1 MIMSCPKQRGG
12 LTNLTQTDEH
22 LISISWF
29 SGGVLPGWQEAQH
42 MTPSRSLLILQ
53 AINSAVLIW
62 AQSNIKQIV
71 CYGTGKQLTCTSA
84 GKCLQKFRDGVHVWK
99 HFQDNYEGIFLQCI
113 VVTSKQDKL
122 VIYHTFYL

>member
-22 LISISWF
+22 LMSIQLASVGLVEARCL
-29 SGGVLPGWQEAQH
+29 GGK
-42 MTPSRSLLILQ
+42 MMPSRSLLILQ
-53 AINSAVLIW
+53 AINSAALIW
-62 AQSNIKQIV
+62 AQSSIKQIV

-84 GKCLQKFRDGVHVWK
+84 GKCLQTFRDGVHVRK
-99 HFQDNYEGIFLQCI
+99 HFQDSYEGISLQCS
-113 VVTSKQDKL
+113 VVTSKQDKS

>member
-12 LTNLTQTDEH
+12 LTNLTQTDEP

-53 AINSAVLIW
+53 AINSAVLI
-62 AQSNIKQIV
+62 
-71 CYGTGKQLTCTSA
+71 
-84 GKCLQKFRDGVHVWK
+84 
-99 HFQDNYEGIFLQCI
+99 
-113 VVTSKQDKL
+113 
-122 VIYHTFYL
+122 

>member
-29 SGGVLPGWQEAQH
+29 SGGALPGWQH
-42 MTPSRSLLILQ
+42 MMPSRSLLILQ
-53 AINSAVLIW
+53 AINAAVLIW
-62 AQSNIKQIV
+62 AQSSIKQIV
-71 CYGTGKQLTCTSA
+71 CYGTGKQLACTSA
-84 GKCLQKFRDGVHVWK
+84 GKCLQKFRDGVHVRK
-99 HFQDNYEGIFLQCI
+99 HFQDSYEGFSLQCS
-113 VVTSKQDKL
+113 VVTSKQDKS